1 MIPVLSNVGMCWTSA
16 GDAQDRT
23 VDRAERSAASF
34 GDEHGLADA
43 DRELAEDTQS
53 DRNVECHARPQLG
66 GNAGVEA
73 EDAALAPVG
82 REGDADAVARP
93 LPEVLSETGTV
104 NHLLATDM
112 WRLARG
118 AGTDRRDC
126 CLKPLLTCLLH
137 IDRHLR
143 HRAEPGA
150 AHQGGVVTIM
160 AGGHFQE
167 DRLVPPRVC
176 PPPRARGP
184 PPPPPRRDPATPA
197 PHIH

>member
-23 VDRAERSAASF
+23 VDRAERSAAGF

-66 GNAGVEA
+66 GDAGVEA
-73 EDAALAPVG
+73 EDDALAPVG
-82 REGDADAVARP
+82 REGDADAVARA
-93 LPEVLSETGTV
+93 LPEVLSEAGTV
-104 NHLLATDM
+104 NHLLAGDM

-118 AGTDRRDC
+118 AGRDRRDC

-160 AGGHFQE
+160 AAGHFEE
-167 DRLVPPRVC
+167 DRLAPRGLAATPGDVR
-176 PPPRARGP
+176 PPRAPG
-184 PPPPPRRDPATPA
+184 
-197 PHIH
+197 